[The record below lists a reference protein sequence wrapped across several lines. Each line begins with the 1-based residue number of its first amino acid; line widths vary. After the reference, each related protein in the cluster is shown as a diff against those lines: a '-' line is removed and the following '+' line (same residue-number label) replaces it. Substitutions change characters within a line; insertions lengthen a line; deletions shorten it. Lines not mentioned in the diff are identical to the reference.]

1 MQPFKQERINRKLGQ
16 TIAQVKIKCGFMQL
30 YCAALI
36 DYCIFNFNFYKSLRL
51 CSPGMLVAEL
61 LVERATVLIGVVIV
75 TDLTTESTDDTAE
88 VSLITGFPNDL
99 LPCEK
104 TC

>member
-1 MQPFKQERINRKLGQ
+1 M
-16 TIAQVKIKCGFMQL
+16 
-30 YCAALI
+30 
-36 DYCIFNFNFYKSLRL
+36 
-51 CSPGMLVAEL
+51 AEL